1 MTTQIINIYDDSI
14 SIGAVEKARD
24 YFALM
29 MDKYEIEPS
38 CISRSPSFWKLNKMK
53 EEIQEKEAK
62 EESQQKEE
70 KMLPNPTWKTQ
81 SGCCKI
87 NLQIWTYSF

>member
-1 MTTQIINIYDDSI
+1 
-14 SIGAVEKARD
+14 
-24 YFALM
+24 M

-38 CISRSPSFWKLNKMK
+38 SISRSTSFWQLNKMK

-70 KMLPNPTWKTQ
+70 KMLPNPT
-81 SGCCKI
+81 
-87 NLQIWTYSF
+87 